1 MFEKTQPDARPISV
15 LIVDDEALAR
25 QRIRDL
31 LREFTDVNIAEECS
45 TGTKAIETIKRLK
58 PDIVFLDVQMPGID
72 GVTVAGE
79 ICEASGLDAPLFIF
93 VTAYD
98 QYALR
103 AFELQAL
110 DYLLKPFDRDRFRI
124 AFDRALRQLA
134 SREKELNDSKIL
146 KLLEDMNSRSQYLD
160 RMVLNSGNRSI
171 VVKTDEIDWIE
182 AEGNYVRI
190 HFGKQSSLLRE
201 TLAKLES
208 QLDPRKFTRIH
219 RSQIV
224 NIDHVRELQP
234 WSHRGWRLVMLNGTE
249 LSLTRTY
256 RDQVYRLLG
265 KL

>member
-1 MFEKTQPDARPISV
+1 MSEKREPDAPPISV
-15 LIVDDEALAR
+15 VIVDDEALAR
-25 QRIRDL
+25 RRIRDL
-31 LREFTDVNIAEECS
+31 LREFTDVNITDECS
-45 TGTKAIETIKRLK
+45 TGVEAIETITRLK
-58 PDIVFLDVQMPGID
+58 PDIVFLDVQMPGRD
-72 GVTVAGE
+72 GVTVAAK

-98 QYALR
+98 RYALS
-103 AFELQAL
+103 AFDLQAI

-124 AFDRALRQLA
+124 AFDRARRQLA

-146 KLLEDMNSRSQYLD
+146 KLLEDMSGRSPYLD
-160 RMVLNSGNRSI
+160 RIVLNSSNRSI

-201 TLAKLES
+201 TLANLES
-208 QLDPRKFTRIH
+208 QLDPRKFMRIH

-234 WSHRGWRLVMLNGTE
+234 WSHRGWRIVMLNGTE
-249 LSLTRTY
+249 LPLTRTY
-256 RDQVYRLLG
+256 RDQVYRRLG

>member
-1 MFEKTQPDARPISV
+1 MSEKPQSDARPISV
-15 LIVDDEALAR
+15 LIVDDEELAR

-31 LREFTDVNIAEECS
+31 LREFTDVDIADECS
-45 TGTKAIETIKRLK
+45 TGTKAIEAIRRLK

-72 GVTVAGE
+72 GVAVAGK
-79 ICEASGLDAPLFIF
+79 ICEASGPDAPLFIF

-98 QYALR
+98 QYALH
-103 AFELQAL
+103 AFEVQAL

-124 AFDRALRQLA
+124 AFDRAVRQLA

-146 KLLEDMNSRSQYLD
+146 KLLEDMSGPSQYLD
-160 RMVLNSGNRSI
+160 RLVLNSGNRSV

-182 AEGNYVRI
+182 AEGNYVRV

-201 TLAKLES
+201 TLVKLES

-224 NIDHVRELQP
+224 NIDHVRELQS
-234 WSHRGWRLVMLNGTE
+234 WSHRGWRLVMLNGRE
-249 LSLTRTY
+249 LPLTRTY
-256 RDQVYRLLG
+256 RDQVYRRLG

>member
-1 MFEKTQPDARPISV
+1 MSEKTQPDARPISV

-31 LREFTDVNIAEECS
+31 LREFTDVHIADECS
-45 TGTKAIETIKRLK
+45 TGTKAIETIRRLK

-72 GVTVAGE
+72 GVTVAGNIHE
-79 ICEASGLDAPLFIF
+79 TAGLDAPLFIF

-98 QYALR
+98 QYALD
-103 AFELQAL
+103 AFEVQAL

-146 KLLEDMNSRSQYLD
+146 KLLEDMSGRTHYLD
-160 RMVLNSGNRSI
+160 RIVLNSGNRSI

-234 WSHRGWRLVMLNGTE
+234 WSHRSVADEVAVRQFAHFSGE
-249 LSLTRTY
+249 
-256 RDQVYRLLG
+256 
-265 KL
+265 

>member
-1 MFEKTQPDARPISV
+1 MSEKVQPDARPISV

-31 LREFTDVNIAEECS
+31 LTEFTDVNIADECS
-45 TGTKAIETIKRLK
+45 TGTKAIETIRRLK

-72 GVTVAGE
+72 GVTVAGN
-79 ICEASGLDAPLFIF
+79 IYEAAGLDAPLFIF

-98 QYALR
+98 QYALD
-103 AFELQAL
+103 AFEVQAL

-146 KLLEDMNSRSQYLD
+146 KLLEDMSGRTHYLD
-160 RMVLNSGNRSI
+160 RIVLNSGNRSI

-234 WSHRGWRLVMLNGTE
+234 WSHRGWRIVMLNGTE
-249 LSLTRTY
+249 LPLTRTY
-256 RDQVYRLLG
+256 RDQVYRRLG